1 MFKLNSVSLLRLTT
15 ESGARAVWSAS
26 PPGSHDLVPS
36 ASPFVT
42 RDHSANRKH
51 PGPLVKLDSSEP
63 IEITSAAQ
71 CLELSEWLKD
81 AAMWLTAVQM
91 VAIHMDEE
99 IEMEFEEEEEDDDED
114 EQLGG

>member
-36 ASPFVT
+36 ASPFVS

-51 PGPLVKLDSSEP
+51 PGPLVKLDASEP
-63 IEITSAAQ
+63 IEINSAAQ
-71 CLELSEWLKD
+71 CLELSEWLRD
-81 AAMWLTAVQM
+81 AAMWLTSIHM
-91 VAIHMDEE
+91 VAMHMEEELDEDIEDDEE
-99 IEMEFEEEEEDDDED
+99 GEE
-114 EQLGG
+114 L